1 MRLPSSPRSTLSLSS
16 LAALAAALSAC
27 ASGGGVATLS
37 PQAASTG
44 GPAPTPG
51 YDWLLEQDG
60 QEVTLAYG
68 QPNSD
73 DLKLQLICQ
82 GGTGQLELAAVFD
95 KPARVLHI
103 ESGGDDERY
112 TARSEPAGIH
122 EGQYVTADAQT
133 KDQVFQRFRRLGWLA
148 LWQGDDRETLAAHPG
163 SLSCVERFF
172 AACG

>member
-1 MRLPSSPRSTLSLSS
+1 MRLPSSPRSTLSLLS

-27 ASGGGVATLS
+27 ASGGVTTLS

-44 GPAPTPG
+44 VPAPTPG
-51 YDWLLEQDG
+51 YDWLLDQDG
-60 QEVTLAYG
+60 QEITLAYG
-68 QPNSD
+68 QPDSD

-82 GGTGQLELAAVFD
+82 GGTGKLELAAVFD

-112 TARSEPAGIH
+112 PARSEPAGIH
-122 EGQYVTADAQT
+122 EGQYVTADAQA
-133 KDQVFQRFRRLGWLA
+133 KDPVFQRFRRLGWLA
-148 LWQGDDRETLAAHPG
+148 LWQGDNREPLAAQPG
-163 SLSCVERFF
+163 SQANVERFF

>member
-1 MRLPSSPRSTLSLSS
+1 MRLPSSPRSTLSLLS

-27 ASGGGVATLS
+27 ANGGVTTLS
-37 PQAASTG
+37 PQAVSTG
-44 GPAPTPG
+44 APPPTPG
-51 YDWLLEQDG
+51 YDWLLDQDG

-82 GGTGQLELAAVFD
+82 GGTGKLELAAVFD

-112 TARSEPAGIH
+112 PARSEPAGIH
-122 EGQYVTADAQT
+122 EGQYVTADAQA
-133 KDQVFQRFRRLGWLA
+133 KDPVFQRFRRLGWLA
-148 LWQGDDRETLAAHPG
+148 LWQGDSREPLAAQPG
-163 SLSCVERFF
+163 SQANVERFF

>member
-1 MRLPSSPRSTLSLSS
+1 MRLTSPSRPTMPLLA
-16 LAALAAALSAC
+16 LAALTACLSAC
-27 ASGGGVATLS
+27 ASGGVTTPA
-37 PQAASTG
+37 PQTASTG
-44 GPAPTPG
+44 VPSPTPG
-51 YDWLLEQDG
+51 YDWLLDQDG
-60 QEVTLAYG
+60 REVTLAYG

-82 GGTGQLELAAVFD
+82 GGTGRLQLAAVFD
-95 KPARVLHI
+95 KPARVLHV

-112 TARSEPAGIH
+112 PARSEPAAIH

-133 KDQVFQRFRRLGWLA
+133 KDPVFQRFRRLGWLA

-163 SLSCVERFF
+163 SLSNVERFF